1 MNNFIFSNQTR
12 PQPNIQNQN
21 ELATIIIDPA
31 TRLSQLII
39 LLIFTNAYI
48 LIYTTYLMLDY
59 ELIVLIVFYWI
70 IDIIVILTLSILKI
84 KYKITVGN
92 LLIDTFLA
100 AIFKTTI
107 LINFTYSELDIQYF
121 SYVIMAY
128 YFIRSVVINIRKI
141 AINENIT
148 QYSFLVQGVK
158 ILLVLQL
165 MLITMRWKCTIYWSW
180 YTTFS
185 VAWGL
190 LVICFIVHFVF
201 LLSIGETLIDYYK
214 KKTTKTQLVGG
225 IWLTFYLC
233 GFSGIPMW
241 FCYIL
246 CQNQEAKNFPTSD
259 QATLLCILI
268 ISYNLSLLVI
278 TAVCK
283 AQLTQFIKD
292 MGFDIEIPQEPVV
305 QEEKLPYH
313 FLKISLPQKLIQISS
328 TYFDFSLEQN
338 KQFKQQQHVSNSNFS
353 VVNQKARLKA
363 FEFMAKTEQ
372 INSPVERESGLVK
385 NEEKCQV
392 CFDNEPQIVMLPCQH
407 GGICDDCLQKCLK
420 KSPNCYL
427 CRKKIQKLL
436 RVSKETSGKFAIN
449 DIALCDA

>member
-1 MNNFIFSNQTR
+1 MASITVN
-12 PQPNIQNQN
+12 
-21 ELATIIIDPA
+21 PA
-31 TRLSQLII
+31 TRLSQLLI
-39 LLIFTNAYI
+39 LLIITNAYI

-59 ELIVLIVFYWI
+59 ELIIMIVFYWI

-100 AIFKTTI
+100 AIFKTII
-107 LINFTYSELDIQYF
+107 LVNFTYSELDIQYF

-128 YFIRSVVINIRKI
+128 YFIRSVVVNIRKI
-141 AINENIT
+141 AINETIT

-185 VAWGL
+185 IAWGL
-190 LVICFIVHFVF
+190 LVIFFIVHFVF

-214 KKTTKTQLVGG
+214 KKTTKIQLIGG

-241 FCYIL
+241 FCYIV
-246 CQNQEAKNFPTSD
+246 CQNQEVNSFPTVN

-268 ISYNLSLLVI
+268 ISYNFSLLVI
-278 TAVCK
+278 TAICK
-283 AQLTQFIKD
+283 LQLVQFIKD
-292 MGFDIEIPQEPVV
+292 IGFDNDNQQEPVV
-305 QEEKLPYH
+305 QEENLPYQ

-328 TYFDFSLEQN
+328 TYFDFVQESNKQN
-338 KQFKQQQHVSNSNFS
+338 KQQQLQQQHISNSNFS
-353 VVNQKARLKA
+353 VINQKARLKA

-385 NEEKCQV
+385 SEEKCQV
-392 CFDNEPQIVMLPCQH
+392 CFENQPQIVMLPCQH

-436 RVSKETSGKFAIN
+436 RVSKENSGKFAIN

>member
-1 MNNFIFSNQTR
+1 
-12 PQPNIQNQN
+12 
-21 ELATIIIDPA
+21 
-31 TRLSQLII
+31 
-39 LLIFTNAYI
+39 
-48 LIYTTYLMLDY
+48 MLDY
-59 ELIVLIVFYWI
+59 QLMIMIVFYWI
-70 IDIIVILTLSILKI
+70 IDIIVISTLSYLKI

-92 LLIDTFLA
+92 LLMDTFLA
-100 AIFKTTI
+100 TIFKTVI
-107 LINFTYSELDIQYF
+107 LINFTYSEIDIQYF
-121 SYVIMAY
+121 SYFIMAY

-141 AINENIT
+141 VNNQIIT

-165 MLITMRWKCTIYWSW
+165 MLITMRWKSTIYWSW

-185 VAWGL
+185 IAWGL

-214 KKTTKTQLVGG
+214 QKTTKTQLIGG

-241 FCYIL
+241 FCYII
-246 CQNQEAKNFPTSD
+246 CQNQEVKNFQTVN

-268 ISYNLSLLVI
+268 ISYNFSLIII
-278 TAVCK
+278 TAICK
-283 AQLTQFIKD
+283 AQLIQFIKE
-292 MGFDIEIPQEPVV
+292 MGFDVEIQQDPVI
-305 QEEKLPYH
+305 QGEKLPYQ

-328 TYFDFSLEQN
+328 TYFDFVQESN
-338 KQFKQQQHVSNSNFS
+338 KQNKQQQHASNSNFS
-353 VVNQKARLKA
+353 VINQKARLKA

-392 CFDNEPQIVMLPCQH
+392 CFENQPQIVMLPCQH
-407 GGICDDCLQKCLK
+407 GGICDDCLQKCLR

-427 CRKKIQKLL
+427 CRKKIEKLL